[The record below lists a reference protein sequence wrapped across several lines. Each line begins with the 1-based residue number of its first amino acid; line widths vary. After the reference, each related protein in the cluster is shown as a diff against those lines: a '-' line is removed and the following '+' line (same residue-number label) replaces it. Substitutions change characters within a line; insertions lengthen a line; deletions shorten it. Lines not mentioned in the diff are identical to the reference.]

1 MEWVI
6 ENWGTVLA
14 LAVVVIGAV
23 IGILRI
29 VKPSSRWLQVLIY
42 VLGIIEDLAPETAA
56 KVKGEV
62 KDHMREL
69 SFENRQALQDACAA
83 VDLKK
88 ETPDSIQRLMPR
100 VR

>member
-1 MEWVI
+1 MEWII
-6 ENWGTVLA
+6 ENWGVVLG
-14 LAVVVIGAV
+14 LAIIVIGAI

-29 VKPSSRWLQVLIY
+29 VKPGSKWLQILIY
-42 VLGIIEDLAPETAA
+42 VLGIIEDLAPEMAA

-62 KDHMREL
+62 KGHMREL
-69 SFENRQALQDACAA
+69 SFGNQQALQDACAA